1 MTGAR
6 HKIRPGVLGAMVFVF
21 LMAGLGV
28 GSAHAW
34 WNEDWEYRKKI
45 TFDTTTTGSDI
56 MENLSNVPVLLRLH
70 SGNFNFVN
78 AKEDGTD
85 IRFVSSDDTTLL
97 KYHMETYDTID
108 EIALLWLKL
117 PRLAGGS
124 DQNYIWMYYGNK
136 SAMGGQDPA
145 STYDKN
151 HVLVYNLSEVD
162 QMPRDATAYENHAV
176 SFQGGQGLPSV
187 IGRGVMLNG
196 AGEGIVTQPS
206 PSLEDFSAGF
216 TWSAWVRIAQP
227 QTDAWLFSR
236 QDENGSL
243 VIGVDGTKVYCRV
256 TDAVAGTARTTEKVA
271 DLALETWQ
279 RLAVTITPDGRV
291 GLYLDDLEI
300 TWMNLANSFTMPA
313 GPVAMGAALDGS
325 HSFVGDLDE
334 VRLSNMARSDGWILT
349 GFKNQGPEIAFSGFG
364 MEEVYEGGGLPTFYL
379 GTIVKNIT
387 LDGMFIIFILLAFAV
402 LTCFLFIARAVMLH
416 MNQRD
421 NKEFQTAFDQQ
432 NNNIFGLVPYADD
445 YPNAPLY
452 RIYKAG
458 CEELKAWIGN
468 PGHDADGRKTTLS
481 PKGLNAVKAALER
494 SLLRETQGL
503 NAWLVVLTMAITGG
517 PFLGLL
523 GTVWGVMNTFAAMA
537 EAGEANIMAIAP
549 GIASALS
556 TTVFGLIVAIPA
568 LFGYNYL
575 TSQIKRIVVDLN
587 VFVDDFAQ
595 DIDEEYGG
603 N

>member
-1 MTGAR
+1 MI
-6 HKIRPGVLGAMVFVF
+6 KPGRVVAMAVF
-21 LMAGLGV
+21 LIASLVAGN
-28 GSAHAW
+28 AHAW

-45 TFDTTTTGSDI
+45 TFDTTATGADI
-56 MENLSNVPVLLRLH
+56 RENLSDVPVLIRLH

-78 AKEDGTD
+78 AREDGTD
-85 IRFVSSDDTTLL
+85 IRFVGSDDATLL

-108 EIALLWLKL
+108 EIALLWVKL
-117 PRLAGGS
+117 PHLAGGS
-124 DQNYIWMYYGNK
+124 DQNYIWMYYGNE

-145 STYDKN
+145 STYDRH

-162 QMPRDATAYENHAV
+162 QMPRDATAYENHAAA
-176 SFQGGQGLPSV
+176 FQGGQGLPTLL
-187 IGRGVMLNG
+187 GRGVMLNG
-196 AGEGIVTQPS
+196 AGEGIVTQS
-206 PSLEDFSAGF
+206 TPSLEDFSSGF

-236 QDENGSL
+236 QDEDGSL
-243 VIGVDGTKVYCRV
+243 VIGVDGTKVFCRV
-256 TDAVAGTARTTEKVA
+256 VYAVTGAEKTTEKVA

-279 RLAVTITPDGRV
+279 RVAVTMTPEGRV
-291 GLYLDDLEI
+291 GVYLNELEV
-300 TWMNLANSFTMPA
+300 TWMNLEIPFTMPG
-313 GPVAMGAALDGS
+313 GPVAMGSAVDGT

-334 VRLSNMARSDGWILT
+334 VRLSTIARSDGWIRT
-349 GFKNQGPEIAFSGFG
+349 EFSNQWPDIAFGDFG

-379 GTIVKNIT
+379 GTIVRNIT
-387 LDGMFIIFILLAFAV
+387 LDGMFIIFLLIAFAV
-402 LTCFLFIARAVMLH
+402 ATCFIFVARAVMLFTNH
-416 MNQRD
+416 RD
-421 NKEFQTAFDQQ
+421 NREFQSAFEEKDH
-432 NNNIFGLVPYADD
+432 IFGLMSREEDF
-445 YPNAPLY
+445 PNASLY
-452 RIYKAG
+452 RIYRTG
-458 CEELKAWIGN
+458 CEELKSWIDN
-468 PGHDADGRKTTLS
+468 TGHGAEERKATL
-481 PKGLNAVKAALER
+481 PAKGMNAVKTALER

-549 GIASALS
+549 GVASALS

-575 TSQIKRIVVDLN
+575 TSRIKRIVVDLN

-595 DIDEEYGG
+595 DIDESYGG